1 MHTCRAV
8 GMEFFEE
15 APARF
20 VAEVDVAAT
29 PEEIFEAFED
39 AEFWTQ
45 WALPITHVEW
55 TSPPPF
61 GVGTTR
67 TVTMIGGV
75 GKEVFIAWERGRR
88 MAFRFTETSM
98 PNTAAFAE
106 DYQVTDLGT
115 GRTRVRWLMAMEPT
129 GASAVMLRVLGFVM
143 QWGLQRMLNRFRTH
157 VEARRARAAA

>member
-1 MHTCRAV
+1 
-8 GMEFFEE
+8 MEFFDE

-29 PEEIFEAFED
+29 PDDVFASFED
-39 AEFWTQ
+39 AAAWPQ
-45 WALPITHVEW
+45 WALPIKHVEW

-67 TVTMIGGV
+67 TVTMMGGV
-75 GKEVFIAWERGRR
+75 GKEVFIAWDRGRR

-106 DYQVTDLGT
+106 DYQVTDLGN
-115 GRTRVRWLMAMEPT
+115 GRTRVRWIMAMEPT
-129 GASAVMLRVLGFVM
+129 GPSAVMLRVLGFAM
-143 QWGLQRMLNRFRTH
+143 QWGLQFMLNRFRTH

>member
-1 MHTCRAV
+1 
-8 GMEFFEE
+8 MEFFDE

-29 PEEIFEAFED
+29 PEDVFDAFED
-39 AEFWTQ
+39 AESWPQ
-45 WALPITHVEW
+45 WALPIKKVEW
-55 TSPPPF
+55 TSPRPF
-61 GVGTTR
+61 GIGTTR

-75 GKEVFIAWERGRR
+75 GKEVFIAWERGKR

-115 GRTRVRWLMAMEPT
+115 GRTRVRWIMAMEPT
-129 GASAVMLRVLGFVM
+129 GASATMLWVLGFAM
-143 QWGLQRMLNRFRTH
+143 QWGLQFMLNRFKAH

>member
-1 MHTCRAV
+1 
-8 GMEFFEE
+8 MEFFDE

-29 PEEIFEAFED
+29 PEDVFDAFED
-39 AEFWTQ
+39 AESWPQ
-45 WALPITHVEW
+45 WALPIKKVEW
-55 TSPPPF
+55 TSPRPF
-61 GVGTTR
+61 GIGTTR

-75 GKEVFIAWERGRR
+75 GKEVFIAWERGKR

-115 GRTRVRWLMAMEPT
+115 GRTRVRWIMAMEPT
-129 GASAVMLRVLGFVM
+129 GASATMLRVLGFAM
-143 QWGLQRMLNRFRTH
+143 QWGLQFMLNRFKAH